1 MIRPTLADSIVQTAL
16 VMRILIVDDDDQM
29 RSLIGKMLDGTGH
42 DVVVA
47 PDGKAGLGLIDEQ
60 PPDVVVTDILMPE
73 TDGLELIY
81 TLRRDFPDV
90 KIIAISGCGET
101 GYLNFLSEAEEFG
114 ADETLRKPFTRAQ
127 LLETIER
134 VLF

>member
-1 MIRPTLADSIVQTAL
+1 MIRPTIVDTLIQTVL
-16 VMRILIVDDDDQM
+16 LTRILIIDDDDQM
-29 RSLIGKMLDGTGH
+29 RSLLEKMLEGTGH

-47 PDGKAGLGLIDEQ
+47 PDGKTALDLFSKR

-90 KIIAISGCGET
+90 RIIAISGCGET
-101 GYLNFLSEAEEFG
+101 GRLNFLSEAEEFG
-114 ADETLRKPFTRAQ
+114 ADECLRKPFSRAQ
-127 LLETIER
+127 LMETIER
-134 VLF
+134 VLS